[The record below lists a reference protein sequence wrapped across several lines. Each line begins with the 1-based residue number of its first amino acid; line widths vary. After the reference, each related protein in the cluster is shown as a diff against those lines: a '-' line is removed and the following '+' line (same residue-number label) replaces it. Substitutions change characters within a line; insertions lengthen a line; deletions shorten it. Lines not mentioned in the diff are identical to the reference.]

1 MMSSLIIDTHI
12 LIWDQLDPKRVSK
25 KARKALDLAEKNH
38 KIILCEISLWEI
50 SILMKKGRLV
60 MDMSYLEF
68 IEEVLQ
74 TKNYHLQG
82 MNAEIAFLGSEIDKD
97 TKDPADRIIAATSI
111 VLGLPLIS
119 ADQFMLKSTEI
130 KTIW

>member
-1 MMSSLIIDTHI
+1 MMSSVVIDTHI
-12 LIWDQLDPKRVSK
+12 LIWDQLDPRRISR
-25 KARKALDLAEKNH
+25 KARKALDLADKDH

-50 SILMKKGRLV
+50 SILMKKRRLV
-60 MDMSYLEF
+60 MDMSYLDF

-82 MNAEIAFLGSEIDKD
+82 MSAEIAFLGSEIDLD

-119 ADQFMLKSTEI
+119 ADQLMLKSTDI

>member
-1 MMSSLIIDTHI
+1 MSSVVIDTHI
-12 LIWDQLDPKRVSK
+12 LIWDQLDPNRISR
-25 KARKALDLAEKNH
+25 KARKAIDLAEKKH
-38 KIILCEISLWEI
+38 QIILCEISLWEI
-50 SILMKKGRLV
+50 SILMKKRRLV

-82 MNAEIAFLGSEIDKD
+82 MNAEIAFLGSEIDLD

-119 ADQFMLKSTEI
+119 ADQFMLQSADI

>member
-1 MMSSLIIDTHI
+1 MSSIIIDTHI

-25 KARKALDLAEKNH
+25 KARRAIELAEENH

-50 SILMKKGRLV
+50 SILMKKRRLV
-60 MDMSYLEF
+60 LDMSYLEF
-68 IEEVLQ
+68 MDEVLQ
-74 TKNYHLQG
+74 TKNYQLHG
-82 MNAEIAFLGSEIDKD
+82 MNAEIAFLGSEIDIE

-119 ADQFMLKSTEI
+119 ADHFMQQSTEV

>member
-1 MMSSLIIDTHI
+1 MSSVVIDTHI
-12 LIWDQLDPKRVSK
+12 LIWDQLDPKRISK
-25 KARKALDLAEKNH
+25 KARKALELAEENH
-38 KIILCEISLWEI
+38 KIILCEISFWEI
-50 SILMKKGRLV
+50 SILMKKRRLV
-60 MDMSYLEF
+60 MDMSYLDF
-68 IEEVLQ
+68 INDVLQ

-82 MNAEIAFLGSEIDKD
+82 MNAEIAFLGSEIDLD

>member
-1 MMSSLIIDTHI
+1 MMSSVVIDTHI
-12 LIWDQLDPKRVSK
+12 LIWDQLDPRRISR
-25 KARKALDLAEKNH
+25 KARKALDIADKDH

-50 SILMKKGRLV
+50 SILMKKRRLV
-60 MDMSYLEF
+60 MDMSYLDF

-82 MNAEIAFLGSEIDKD
+82 MSAEIAFLGSEIDLD

-119 ADQFMLKSTEI
+119 ADQLMLKSTDI